1 MKKETEKILLNN
13 DEKENNKSKKLT
25 EVVEVKNKD
34 RVILKEDN

>member
-13 DEKENNKSKKLT
+13 DEKENNKSK
-25 EVVEVKNKD
+25 NKD